1 MADLDVPIAI
11 RRTRRSN
18 GGGGVAKQDEP
29 GESTSVLARVPKT
42 PRRCRKGV
50 RFSEP
55 ASLSSGLTP
64 MVRRTYLDMPRQ
76 QQQPRRRASTPAAFR
91 SSSSNSRSAA
101 PAPAPAPRLASTS
114 TMSTSHVLHQTRD
127 GRVERRL
134 RRTHL
139 RNLLHKLD
147 QEKRRKARAA
157 QAQIEQL
164 KAEIGQRDREIY
176 ELRNATVVIDTERI
190 WELEEQVGRL
200 RDELAQRPVSRR
212 SGSRAWCD
220 EEGMN
225 RGDEHGMYGDGAG
238 RDPFSAAGED
248 GYAGMTTM
256 MMGGQDD
263 DGDYDY
269 DDDGGDDDDRFG
281 DETMAHLVASTPTR
295 MRSSFPTPPAT
306 SPLLTPTTP
315 CSRRVCLPTTPSLR
329 HTHAGV
335 QVRLADPAKQQLEEE
350 VSSLQREVG
359 KLTATLDSYTNL
371 GARLKQQ
378 LAEVAPAGAGL
389 AGAGAGAGAGAEQG
403 DRVLEG
409 KIAALLQTTAEST
422 GRVAQLSRAIA
433 QLGFPG
439 GDAGEMMAAMASGFR
454 AARLELEYLTPG
466 EVALP
471 LTSHGAQ
478 VLDLLLVRLRAL
490 AAKSSEDD
498 DAIDEY
504 HELEQSLR
512 KQLDARVSA
521 LDEVRGALGK
531 AEEMLGA
538 QTRRAQEL
546 EVANERLRGAVD
558 SYVRD
563 MAELEALVQRTE
575 AEAGE
580 KEAAAAGLEQQLADA
595 LRQTAALQQQ
605 VSAVQDSS
613 TRHVVSLNRRHGRA
627 LALRDARVLELRA
640 ELDRVNASLR
650 GAHESI
656 CALRVQKGGLQTQRD
671 AEQRQRRRAERA
683 VDAIKAELQRV
694 LQLSQQFLSDSDSG
708 SDSGGSHGGSDQQ
721 RQQPGHDTV
730 QCAAAPSP
738 PEQHRVQTEVDNG
751 PSAHASEDKKRTR
764 KRRFDSGLGFLEE
777 DQVDLD
783 VS

>member
-1 MADLDVPIAI
+1 LDVLPPGPVMADLDIPIAI

-18 GGGGVAKQDEP
+18 GGGGVAKQEEP

-76 QQQPRRRASTPAAFR
+76 QQQQQEQPRRRASTPAAFR

-101 PAPAPAPRLASTS
+101 PTPAPAPRLASTS
-114 TMSTSHVLHQTRD
+114 STSTSHILHQTRD

-147 QEKRRKARAA
+147 LEKRRKARAA

-220 EEGMN
+220 EEEMA

-238 RDPFSAAGED
+238 REPFSAAGED
-248 GYAGMTTM
+248 GYADMMTM
-256 MMGGQDD
+256 MMGGPDD
-263 DGDYDY
+263 DGDYD
-269 DDDGGDDDDRFG
+269 DDDDDDRFG
-281 DETMAHLVASTPTR
+281 EETMAHLVASTPTR

-306 SPLLTPTTP
+306 SPLLTPATP
-315 CSRRVCLPTTPSLR
+315 CSRRVCLPTTPPLR

-335 QVRLADPAKQQLEEE
+335 QACLADPAKQQLEEE

-378 LAEVAPAGAGL
+378 LAEVAP

-439 GDAGEMMAAMASGFR
+439 GDAGEMMAAMASGLR

-471 LTSHGAQ
+471 LTSRGAQ
-478 VLDLLLVRLRAL
+478 VLDLLLARLRAL

-538 QTRRAQEL
+538 QTRRVQEL

-563 MAELEALVQRTE
+563 MAELEALVQRME

-580 KEAAAAGLEQQLADA
+580 REAEREAAREAAAAGLEQQLADA
-595 LRQTAALQQQ
+595 LRQTTALQQQ

-656 CALRVQKGGLQTQRD
+656 CALRVQKG
-671 AEQRQRRRAERA
+671 
-683 VDAIKAELQRV
+683 
-694 LQLSQQFLSDSDSG
+694 
-708 SDSGGSHGGSDQQ
+708 
-721 RQQPGHDTV
+721 
-730 QCAAAPSP
+730 
-738 PEQHRVQTEVDNG
+738 
-751 PSAHASEDKKRTR
+751 
-764 KRRFDSGLGFLEE
+764 
-777 DQVDLD
+777 
-783 VS
+783 